1 MRRIGFANPQLYIL
15 PVPFTTHIGPM
26 LPRRS
31 FRITATLSKLPDRV
45 ASDMTEKKLDTLVAS
60 PFQGR
65 RQFGSRAALF
75 AGFGTLLILMAII
88 SIDSLYTLEAFE
100 THNTQIRQDLLY
112 REHTLEQVRTSVYES
127 GDIMS
132 DYTVIE
138 SDLHTRERL
147 RTEFQSIHS
156 ETTALLKACIQS
168 LPTDKRDSF
177 QHLGEELERYWSRAD
192 PIFALRATEK
202 KGLGHSA
209 LRSDVLSQY
218 AEVLAITKEI
228 SAVNDDELKEA
239 DRRISETF
247 SQFRRR
253 LLMLAVIGFSFGL
266 ILATTTIVYAGR
278 LEKRVEDKYEESL
291 QAQRE
296 LKQLSKRLVE
306 AEERERRAIS
316 RELHDEVGQCLS
328 ALLIDVDNLTEM
340 SSEEGAFRQ
349 GLQKIK
355 TLAENCVNEVR
366 NMALLLRPS
375 MLDDLGLVAALDWQ
389 AREVSKRTSML
400 VDTVDENVSEN
411 LPEEY
416 KTCVYRIVQEAL
428 NNCSKHA
435 YAKNVRVV
443 VRQEPNYL
451 RVSIEDD
458 GKGFDA
464 SRVRGLGLVGMN
476 ERVSQLGG
484 VLKVESD
491 PARGTRLRVDLPLP
505 NPSDDSGELSS

>member
-1 MRRIGFANPQLYIL
+1 MI
-15 PVPFTTHIGPM
+15 
-26 LPRRS
+26 
-31 FRITATLSKLPDRV
+31 
-45 ASDMTEKKLDTLVAS
+45 EKKPETLLAS
-60 PFQGR
+60 PVQGR

-75 AGFGTLLILMAII
+75 AGFGTLLILMAIV
-88 SIDSLYTLEAFE
+88 SIDSLRTLEAFE
-100 THNTQIRQDLLY
+100 THNTQIRQDFLY

-138 SDLHTRERL
+138 SDPHAQERL
-147 RTEFQSIHS
+147 RTKFQSIQN
-156 ETTALLKACIQS
+156 ETTASLQACIQS
-168 LPTDKRDSF
+168 LPRDKRESF
-177 QHLGEELERYWSRAD
+177 QHLAEELERYWSRVD
-192 PIFALRATEK
+192 PIFTLRATEK
-202 KGLGHSA
+202 KGLGNSA
-209 LRSDVLSQY
+209 LRSDVLSKY
-218 AEVLAITKEI
+218 AEVLAITKEV
-228 SAVNDDELKEA
+228 SAVNDDELKET
-239 DRRISETF
+239 DRRIAETF
-247 SQFRRR
+247 AQFRRR
-253 LLMLAVIGFSFGL
+253 LLVFAMIGFSFGL

-278 LEKRVEDKYEESL
+278 LEKSVQEKYYESL

-296 LKQLSKRLVE
+296 LKELSKRLVE

-316 RELHDEVGQCLS
+316 RELHDEVGQSLS
-328 ALLIDVDNLTEM
+328 ALLIDVENLTEM
-340 SSEEGAFRQ
+340 SSEDAVFRQ

-389 AREVSKRTSML
+389 AREVSKRTGMF
-400 VDTVDENVSEN
+400 VDTIDENVSNN
-411 LPEEY
+411 LPEEH

-435 YAKNVRVV
+435 YAKNVRIV
-443 VRQEPNYL
+443 VRQEPNHL

-476 ERVSQLGG
+476 ERVSHLGG

-505 NPSDDSGELSS
+505 NVSADLGELSS

>member
-1 MRRIGFANPQLYIL
+1 
-15 PVPFTTHIGPM
+15 
-26 LPRRS
+26 
-31 FRITATLSKLPDRV
+31 
-45 ASDMTEKKLDTLVAS
+45 MTEKTLDTLVAS
-60 PFQGR
+60 PVQGR

-75 AGFGTLLILMAII
+75 AGFGTLLILMAIV
-88 SIDSLYTLEAFE
+88 SIDSLRTLEVFE
-100 THNTQIRQDLLY
+100 THNTQIRQDFLY

-138 SDLHTRERL
+138 SDPHTQERL
-147 RTEFQSIHS
+147 RTEFQAIHN
-156 ETTALLKACIQS
+156 ETTALLQACIQS
-168 LPTDKRDSF
+168 LPTDNKKSF
-177 QHLGEELERYWSRAD
+177 QHLAEELERYWSRVD

-202 KGLGHSA
+202 KGLGNSA
-209 LRSDVLSQY
+209 LRSDVLSKY
-218 AEVLAITKEI
+218 AEVLAITKEV
-228 SAVNDDELKEA
+228 SAVNDDELKET
-239 DRRISETF
+239 DRRIAETF
-247 SQFRRR
+247 VQFRRR
-253 LLMLAVIGFSFGL
+253 LLVFAMIGFSFGL

-278 LEKRVEDKYEESL
+278 LEKSVQEKYCESL
-291 QAQRE
+291 QTQSE
-296 LKQLSKRLVE
+296 LKELSKRLVE

-316 RELHDEVGQCLS
+316 RELHDEVGQSLS
-328 ALLIDVDNLTEM
+328 ALLLDVENLTEI
-340 SSEEGAFRQ
+340 SSEDAVFRR

-389 AREVSKRTSML
+389 AREVSKRTGML
-400 VDTVDENVSEN
+400 VDTIDENVSNN
-411 LPEEY
+411 LPEEQ

-435 YAKNVRVV
+435 YAKNVRIVV
-443 VRQEPNYL
+443 SQEPHYL

-484 VLKVESD
+484 VLRVESD

-505 NPSDDSGELSS
+505 NASADSRELSS

>member
-1 MRRIGFANPQLYIL
+1 
-15 PVPFTTHIGPM
+15 
-26 LPRRS
+26 
-31 FRITATLSKLPDRV
+31 
-45 ASDMTEKKLDTLVAS
+45 MTENKLDTLVAS
-60 PFQGR
+60 PVQGR

-75 AGFGTLLILMAII
+75 AGFGTLLILMAIV
-88 SIDSLYTLEAFE
+88 SIDSLQTLEVFE
-100 THNTQIRQDLLY
+100 THNTQIRQDFLY

-138 SDLHTRERL
+138 SDPHTQERL
-147 RTEFQSIHS
+147 RTEFQSIHN
-156 ETTALLKACIQS
+156 ETTALLQACIQS
-168 LPTDKRDSF
+168 LPTDNKKSF
-177 QHLGEELERYWSRAD
+177 QHLAEELERYWSRVD

-209 LRSDVLSQY
+209 LRSDVLSKY
-218 AEVLAITKEI
+218 AEVLAITKEV
-228 SAVNDDELKEA
+228 SAVNDDELKET
-239 DRRISETF
+239 DRRIAETF
-247 SQFRRR
+247 AQFRRR
-253 LLMLAVIGFSFGL
+253 LLVFAMIGFSFGF

-278 LEKRVEDKYEESL
+278 LEKSVQEKYCESL
-291 QAQRE
+291 QTQSE
-296 LKQLSKRLVE
+296 LKELSKRLVE

-316 RELHDEVGQCLS
+316 RELHDEVGQSLS
-328 ALLIDVDNLTEM
+328 ALLLDVENLTEI
-340 SSEEGAFRQ
+340 SSEDAVFRP

-389 AREVSKRTSML
+389 AREVSKRTGML
-400 VDTVDENVSEN
+400 VDTIDENVSNN
-411 LPEEY
+411 LPEEQ

-435 YAKNVRVV
+435 YAKNVRIVV
-443 VRQEPNYL
+443 SQEPHYL

-484 VLKVESD
+484 VLRVESD

-505 NPSDDSGELSS
+505 NASADSGELSS

>member
-1 MRRIGFANPQLYIL
+1 
-15 PVPFTTHIGPM
+15 
-26 LPRRS
+26 
-31 FRITATLSKLPDRV
+31 
-45 ASDMTEKKLDTLVAS
+45 MTEAKLDTLVAS
-60 PFQGR
+60 PVQRR
-65 RQFGSRAALF
+65 RQLGSRAALF
-75 AGFGTLLILMAII
+75 AGFGTLLILMAIV
-88 SIDSLYTLEAFE
+88 SIDSLQTLEVFE
-100 THNTQIRQDLLY
+100 THNTQIRQDFLY

-138 SDLHTRERL
+138 SDPRTQERL
-147 RTEFQSIHS
+147 RIEFQSIHN
-156 ETTALLKACIQS
+156 ETTASLQACIQS
-168 LPTDKRDSF
+168 LPSGKRESF
-177 QHLGEELERYWSRAD
+177 QHLAEELERYWSRVD
-192 PIFALRATEK
+192 PIFTLPTTEK
-202 KGLGHSA
+202 KGLGNSV
-209 LRSDVLSQY
+209 LRSDVLSKY
-218 AEVLAITKEI
+218 AEVLAITKEV
-228 SAVNDDELKEA
+228 SAVNDDELQET
-239 DRRISETF
+239 DRRIAETF
-247 SQFRRR
+247 AQFRRR
-253 LLMLAVIGFSFGL
+253 LLVFAMIGFSFGL

-278 LEKRVEDKYEESL
+278 LEKSVQEKYHESL

-296 LKQLSKRLVE
+296 LKELSKRLVE

-316 RELHDEVGQCLS
+316 RELHDEVGQSLS
-328 ALLIDVDNLTEM
+328 ALLIDVENLTEM
-340 SSEEGAFRQ
+340 SSEDAVLRQ
-349 GLQKIK
+349 GLHKIK

-389 AREVSKRTSML
+389 AREVSKRTGMF
-400 VDTVDENVSEN
+400 VDTIDENVSNN
-411 LPEEY
+411 LPEEHR
-416 KTCVYRIVQEAL
+416 TCVYRIVQEAL

-435 YAKNVRVV
+435 YAKNVRIV
-443 VRQEPNYL
+443 VRQEPNHL

-505 NPSDDSGELSS
+505 NASADSGELSS